1 MIEVVFGESEA
12 GAMKAAIQNEKSES
26 DVICL
31 GFALDI
37 GDIQKPV
44 TGEYR
49 AKLLYNLLYQKQWG
63 ADREMKS
70 ELKKIGNTYSE
81 EFSRLREHLDNGE
94 PIRIRYSSAPYSLC
108 GMMWLCSE
116 LGSSRSTVS
125 AVSLPR
131 VTVRGNTTV
140 IYSSWG
146 DVEPSGLGLFH
157 DWERVL
163 SPAEITAYARHWAK
177 LKYEN
182 APLRAVVNGSL
193 VSVPASFY
201 DFLILKDLGDR
212 PVQEALLIGKILGEN
227 QLGIGDWWYSR
238 RIDKLIE
245 QNRIKIIENSPRK
258 YERLIAKNST

>member
-1 MIEVVFGESEA
+1 MIEILFGESEA
-12 GAMKAAIQNEKSES
+12 AALKTAIQSEKSEN

-49 AKLLYNLLYQKQWG
+49 SKLLYSLLYQKQWG
-63 ADREMKS
+63 ADRQMKS
-70 ELKKIGNTYSE
+70 ELKSLGDTYSKE
-81 EFSRLREHLDNGE
+81 LLRLRGHLESGE

-116 LGSSRSTVS
+116 LQECKNTVS

-163 SPAEITAYARHWAK
+163 SPAEITAYARHWEK

-193 VSVPASFY
+193 VSVPANFY
-201 DFLILKDLGDR
+201 DFLIFKNFGDR
-212 PVQEALLIGKILGEN
+212 PIREAQLIGKILGEN
-227 QLGIGDWWYSR
+227 QLGVGDWWYAR

-245 QNRIKIIENSPRK
+245 QNRVKIIENSPRK
-258 YERLIAKNST
+258 YERLIAKNSL